1 MQDNILVPDYMDWN
15 LCFEPKIMKV
25 FPNCDLL
32 LDELSPVVRE
42 LFKVKIGDGQVV
54 RPRADHV
61 KKRSYTVKRAT
72 HQQYATLCSKL
83 CLAVPL
89 WVVRLHD
96 PNAFINQ
103 ALASQP
109 HMHQRLVE
117 LLGDIAVRAA
127 DKAGDLF

>member
-1 MQDNILVPDYMDWN
+1 MHWDLS
-15 LCFEPKIMKV
+15 LEPKVMKI
-25 FPNCDLL
+25 FPNSYLL
-32 LDELSPVVRE
+32 LNEFSPMVWELI
-42 LFKVKIGDGQVV
+42 KVKIGDGQVV

-89 WVVRLHD
+89 RVVRLHD

-127 DKAGDLF
+127 DKAGYFL

>member
-1 MQDNILVPDYMDWN
+1 
-15 LCFEPKIMKV
+15 MKV

-32 LDELSPVVRE
+32 LDELSPVVWE
-42 LFKVKIGDGQVV
+42 LIKVKIGDGQVV

-72 HQQYATLCSKL
+72 HQQYAALCSKL

-117 LLGDIAVRAA
+117 LLGDIAVRAT
-127 DKAGDLF
+127 DKAGDFL